1 MVARDS
7 EKREESG
14 LQKKHCGTHHV
25 FVDARSDGSEE
36 RFKTSD
42 FFLRLPQ
49 TRRNKRENTEWSRQ
63 ICDILCVHT
72 DRRWGWP
79 VLLASPKTRPRASSQ
94 TPPPTFYFA
103 CLCSR
108 PIARSFH
115 PSLGGIAG
123 LVARTRR
130 VGCTGSFSLSFS
142 CFLFPEPLFPVI
154 FGLES
159 ERRGATGLRFLLCL
173 PFVHRFFPP
182 HTGIRV
188 RGLLPLAEATVPRNI
203 FF

>member
-1 MVARDS
+1 M
-7 EKREESG
+7 
-14 LQKKHCGTHHV
+14 

-36 RFKTSD
+36 RLKTNYLFLAIASD
-42 FFLRLPQ
+42 DKKQ
-49 TRRNKRENTEWSRQ
+49 RENTEWSPQ

-79 VLLASPKTRPRASSQ
+79 VLLASPKTHARACSQ

-115 PSLGGIAG
+115 PSLRGIAG

-130 VGCTGSFSLSFS
+130 VGCRGSFSLSFS
-142 CFLFPEPLFPVI
+142 VSCSPNPPFRLYLGWRASAEEQP
-154 FGLES
+154 
-159 ERRGATGLRFLLCL
+159 AWLRFLLCWT
-173 PFVHRFFPP
+173 FVHRFPP
-182 HTGIRV
+182 HTGIRF
-188 RGLLPLAEATVPRNI
+188 RGLLLPLAEDAAEKER
-203 FF
+203 